1 MATDLLELFDP
12 IVDHSVN
19 NSEHL
24 DDNSLSTTDPE
35 QSLVI
40 PKQSGQ
46 TPLTNG
52 HHLIVEEDPVLKD
65 DNTNLQSTPNY
76 SGVVIASAPT
86 PKYLENGTHIAE
98 RTEEKPPSMDAGNL
112 PSSKNSE
119 KSNIKEAE
127 QKSESTIAATAPKK
141 EKLAVKFNS
150 LPKVYNVAQ
159 LEEDLE
165 AQGDTKGQEDAD
177 LIRSDR
183 GSVRGWTNQV
193 RKNRAAFLG
202 KVAETKLSPRM
213 RKIIEEEAPNE
224 ELGIKG
230 KIVIYMT
237 SLTAVRDTYSK
248 SCSLLEIFHNHRV
261 VYKTKDTYLHPKY
274 KKELKE
280 RLNNRKVTIPQVR
293 VVYICM

>member
-86 PKYLENGTHIAE
+86 PKYLENGTHISE
-98 RTEEKPPSMDAGNL
+98 RTEEKPPSMDARKL
-112 PSSKNSE
+112 LSLKNSE
-119 KSNIKEAE
+119 KSNTKEAE
-127 QKSESTIAATAPKK
+127 QRSESTTAATAPKK

-213 RKIIEEEAPNE
+213 RKIIEVSGTEA
-224 ELGIKG
+224 
-230 KIVIYMT
+230 
-237 SLTAVRDTYSK
+237 
-248 SCSLLEIFHNHRV
+248 H
-261 VYKTKDTYLHPKY
+261 
-274 KKELKE
+274 
-280 RLNNRKVTIPQVR
+280 
-293 VVYICM
+293 

>member
-86 PKYLENGTHIAE
+86 PKYLENGTHISE
-98 RTEEKPPSMDAGNL
+98 RTEEKPPSMDARKL
-112 PSSKNSE
+112 LSLKNSE
-119 KSNIKEAE
+119 KSNTKEAE
-127 QKSESTIAATAPKK
+127 QRSESTTAATAPKK

-293 VVYICM
+293 VMYICM